1 MRHSEK
7 ARRNF
12 ENQRQDLK
20 RIRQQQIA
28 RNPHNDGYEF
38 DPCADPR
45 FVAHMRDKRAKELNK
60 NKQNQSIDAANKI
73 LKVIGAN
80 NIVKFI
86 RTENA
91 TV

>member
-7 ARRNF
+7 AGRNF
-12 ENQRQDLK
+12 ENQRQELK
-20 RIRQQQIA
+20 RQRQQQIA
-28 RNPHNDGYEF
+28 RNPYNDNYEF

-45 FVAHMRDKRAKELNK
+45 HVAHLRNKKAKELNK
-60 NKQNQSIDAANKI
+60 DKQIKSTDAANKI

-86 RTENA
+86 RIENVTA
-91 TV
+91 